1 MVSSKIQERE
11 QHQFHA
17 QSSVA
22 ASLTRQQQL
31 ITPVLVIPYRV
42 KQVRLS
48 GFANDSQ
55 AKEISEILD
64 KKAFIKADRVDSVVS
79 IDNQQLLKG
88 IYKIPI
94 YSSDIQL
101 TAQFKK
107 KDIQHKLT
115 LLKNLRNLEAIDT
128 PFLMVSISDMRGID
142 NEPQLSIDGN
152 ALNLKPGGRGFFFK
166 SGLHAEISKN
176 DLVNFTGEELNVEL
190 NLTLRG
196 MEEFSILP
204 VADHTQTQL
213 SSNWPH
219 PQFLGSQLPKERNIS
234 DAGFTADWRTN
245 RFSNNSSTVLERCIE
260 QLLCEDIAGLY
271 FGVNFIDP
279 VDVYLQTERAL
290 KYAILFIGLSFITF
304 FIFEHVGQQRIHPIQ
319 YTLVGLAIATFYLLL
334 VSLGE
339 HMALGWAYLI
349 GALSCTGLLL
359 GYVRYV
365 FGDFRYGLMFCGAL
379 LSLNGVLY
387 VIIQA
392 EDFALLMGA
401 LLVFFVLGVLMWV
414 TRKVDWYGVVGR

>member
-1 MVSSKIQERE
+1 M
-11 QHQFHA
+11 
-17 QSSVA
+17 
-22 ASLTRQQQL
+22 
-31 ITPVLVIPYRV
+31 IP
-42 KQVRLS
+42 
-48 GFANDSQ
+48 GPN
-55 AKEISEILD
+55 
-64 KKAFIKADRVDSVVS
+64 
-79 IDNQQLLKG
+79 
-88 IYKIPI
+88 
-94 YSSDIQL
+94 
-101 TAQFKK
+101 
-107 KDIQHKLT
+107 
-115 LLKNLRNLEAIDT
+115 
-128 PFLMVSISDMRGID
+128 
-142 NEPQLSIDGN
+142 
-152 ALNLKPGGRGFFFK
+152 
-166 SGLHAEISKN
+166 
-176 DLVNFTGEELNVEL
+176 
-190 NLTLRG
+190 
-196 MEEFSILP
+196 
-204 VADHTQTQL
+204 
-213 SSNWPH
+213 
-219 PQFLGSQLPKERNIS
+219 
-234 DAGFTADWRTN
+234 
-245 RFSNNSSTVLERCIE
+245 
-260 QLLCEDIAGLY
+260 

-304 FIFEHVGQQRIHPIQ
+304 FIFEHLGQQRIHPIQ

-379 LSLNGVLY
+379 LSLYGVLY